1 MDRKQL
7 LNKLLYPPVW
17 LILLLT
23 AVSAA
28 ALAAVFIR
36 GLDAH
41 PVAYAI
47 YVVAFYTVSVLT
59 LACIRT
65 FPKYF
70 KSAKGKIYAHDLG
83 RRYMTDAAFKTRV
96 NLYRSLILNLL
107 YVAVNLLSGLIYES
121 VWFTILAFYY
131 ATLAI
136 MRFLLLRTPINVN
149 RQRELRRARLCAAI
163 LITLNLALSG
173 AVLMIMYQGRG
184 FDYPGMMIY
193 VMAAYTFYITISA
206 IRNLI
211 KYKKYNSPI
220 MSSARVISMAAALV
234 SMLSLETAML
244 SQFGAEMDGITRN
257 IFIAATGA
265 GISAVVVGMA
275 IYMIFKTTRSLKR
288 YEHR

>member
-1 MDRKQL
+1 MDWKRL

-28 ALAAVFIR
+28 ALAAVFLR
-36 GLDAH
+36 GLDES
-41 PVAYAI
+41 PIAYAV
-47 YVVAFYTVSVLT
+47 YVLSFYTVSVLT
-59 LACIRT
+59 LACVKT
-65 FPKYF
+65 FPRYF
-70 KSAKGKIYAHDLG
+70 KSAKGKIYSYDLG

-107 YVAVNLLSGLIYES
+107 YVAVNLLSGLLYGS
-121 VWFTILAFYY
+121 VWFTILAVYY

-149 RQRELRRARLCAAI
+149 RQRELRRARLCSMI

-184 FDYPGMMIY
+184 FDYPGILIY
-193 VMAAYTFYITISA
+193 VMAAYTFYITGSA

-220 MSSARVISMAAALV
+220 MSASRVISMAAALV

-244 SQFGAEMDGITRN
+244 TQFGAEMDGVTRN

-265 GISAVVVGMA
+265 GISAVVVVMA
-275 IYMIFKTTRSLKR
+275 VYMIVKTTKEIRKI
-288 YEHR
+288 